1 MTEPSADHTPEE
13 LARIELLLAE
23 RRPVPARAFRGD
35 LGRSVAVEVRRRRI
49 TARPEHLWAR
59 AGLLCA
65 AGAAL
70 LAAAAAQ
77 L

>member
-1 MTEPSADHTPEE
+1 MTDPPADHTAKE
-13 LARIELLLAE
+13 LACLEHLLSE
-23 RRPVPARAFRGD
+23 RRPIPATAFRGQ
-35 LGRSVAVEVRRRRI
+35 LAQAVAVEVRRRRI

-59 AGLLCA
+59 VALLA
-65 AGAAL
+65 TAGAAL